1 MELEGGFRHAEI
13 ASTQRHAEQSGNQL
27 AIRFSYFYRDFAQI
41 AHGSMDEYLYCRHLL
56 RRYTLPALMMEG
68 DGFPVPAILTLF
80 YFHQTDIRSLH
91 LIPPLCGYN
100 IRCHQPFFIDGVPLY
115 LFRLFYQQ
123 FSSAT
128 IFSEIYKTAF
138 CLSSTPSFLP
148 TPL

>member
-1 MELEGGFRHAEI
+1 LELEGGFRHAEI

-91 LIPPLCGYN
+91 LIPPLRGYN
-100 IRCHQPFFIDGVPLY
+100 IRCHQPFFINGVPIY
-115 LFRLFYQQ
+115 LFRLFCQQ
-123 FSSAT
+123 FSST
-128 IFSEIYKTAF
+128 IIFNELLKTVF
-138 CLSSTPSFLP
+138 RIHINPP